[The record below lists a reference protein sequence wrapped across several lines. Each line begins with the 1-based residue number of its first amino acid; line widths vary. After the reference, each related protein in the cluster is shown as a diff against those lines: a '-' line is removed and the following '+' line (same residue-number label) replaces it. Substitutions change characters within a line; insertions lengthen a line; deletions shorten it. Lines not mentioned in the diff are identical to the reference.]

1 MAESY
6 RKRMGWQIFSY
17 LFNLDA
23 LDGQRALLVEAIEE
37 IELPTLHDRMVLL
50 GDLVALREI

>member
-1 MAESY
+1 
-6 RKRMGWQIFSY
+6 MGWQIFSY